1 MNETSGDPFNST
13 GAPQREPQAPEPSSP
28 EPQGPEPQLPTAP
41 LLPMPKLWIGY
52 ALAAATFGGE
62 MIAIARHPELL
73 QSTPNAKELLFG
85 VPPLEVFLPG
95 FVAAVYW
102 LVCIYRYHKILA
114 ALPNYKHPISPARAV
129 GFHFIPLFWLVWL
142 FLWPREIA
150 KFVNARFK
158 MPLMRGWIFGVGTIG
173 AMLCQIA
180 LDPALGIALMFLSMA
195 YVGGFLSR
203 ALAVP
208 QIRLE

>member
-1 MNETSGDPFNST
+1 MQQPDV
-13 GAPQREPQAPEPSSP
+13 PEPVR
-28 EPQGPEPQLPTAP
+28 LPTAP

-52 ALAAATFGGE
+52 TLAAATFGGE

-73 QSTPNAKELLFG
+73 QATPSAKEILFG
-85 VPPLEVFLPG
+85 VPPLEVFLPA

-102 LVCIYRYHKILA
+102 LVCVYRYHKILA
-114 ALPNYKHPISPARAV
+114 ALPNYKHAISPARAV

-142 FLWPREIA
+142 FLWPKEIA

-158 MPLMRGWIFGVGTIG
+158 TQVMRGWIFGVGTIG
-173 AMLCQIA
+173 AMVCQVV
-180 LDPALGIALMFLSMA
+180 LDPALGIALMFLSMG

-203 ALAVP
+203 AFAVP
-208 QIRLE
+208 QVPAE